1 MADETM
7 RQIVHMTN
15 ERLALYRQHLTPEQ
29 HDRLNTLNA
38 QIPLFW
44 DRYRREYASERWG
57 SARERK
63 QEMWQ
68 AA

>member
-7 RQIVHMTN
+7 SEIVRLTD
-15 ERLALYRQHLTPEQ
+15 ERLELYRLHRTPEQ
-29 HDRLNTLNA
+29 RERLNTLNA
-38 QIPLFW
+38 QIPLLW

-57 SARERK
+57 AARERK
-63 QEMWQ
+63 QDMWQ